1 MKKAN
6 ACAQAAPNANEPGT
20 GRILFCEKKSQT
32 DPTEF
37 LRTNMEV
44 DGSYLLARTL
54 KEEGVEHLFFLM
66 GGPNYEII
74 NNSEDFGIKTIDFRH
89 EQAASM
95 AAHAYARVTGKP
107 GVTTAASGP
116 GTLNL
121 LTGQYTAFVDCAPMI
136 TLGGAGPIS
145 DFGRDGFQEIDQV
158 AIFEPVSKAV
168 MRPTDPARYPEQIS
182 AAFRIATSGRPGPVY
197 IDCNED
203 VLYGKVEEADA
214 VAPTRAAGRARPAGD
229 PDLVKQA
236 VQLLSEASSPIV
248 FAGGG
253 VWWSQAYDELRQFV
267 ERTGIPFYTSPMSR
281 GLIPDDHALSFPA
294 ARSGAFRQAD
304 VVLVVGT
311 RFNWMMTFG
320 RRISEKS
327 KIIQIDIHG
336 AELGHNRSIEIGI
349 EGDAKAVLQQM
360 IDEADRTGFESKA
373 NSKWIE
379 TLRQADLDRRERVAP
394 LENSEQQPIHPL
406 RLCKELREV
415 MDRDAILTVDGNEI
429 LHYGRQSMP
438 TYVPGHRL
446 NSGPSGCMGVGLP
459 YAIGAKIAKPDKQVV
474 ALHGDGSL
482 GMNVQ
487 DFDTAVRHNLP
498 MVIVVSNNEG
508 WTARVEGIRKP
519 GRELGFT
526 RFDRVAEAL
535 GGHGEL
541 VEDPNDIKPALER
554 AFDAGV
560 PAIVNVRTDPTARAL
575 SSFVGSKME

>member
-1 MKKAN
+1 
-6 ACAQAAPNANEPGT
+6 
-20 GRILFCEKKSQT
+20 
-32 DPTEF
+32 
-37 LRTNMEV
+37 MEV

-95 AAHAYARVTGKP
+95 AAHGYARVTGKP

-168 MRPTDPARYPEQIS
+168 MRPTDPARYPEQVS

-203 VLYGKVEEADA
+203 VLYGKVDEADA

-229 PDLVKQA
+229 PDLVRQA

-253 VWWSQAYDELRQFV
+253 VWWSQAYDELRQLV

-336 AELGHNRSIEIGI
+336 AELGHNRSIDIGI

-360 IDEADRTGFESKA
+360 IHEADRTGFESKA

-459 YAIGAKIAKPDKQVV
+459 YAIGAKIARPDKQVV

-541 VEDPNDIKPALER
+541 VDDPNDIKPALER

>member
-1 MKKAN
+1 
-6 ACAQAAPNANEPGT
+6 
-20 GRILFCEKKSQT
+20 
-32 DPTEF
+32 
-37 LRTNMEV
+37 MEV
-44 DGSYLLARTL
+44 DGSYLVARTL

-95 AAHAYARVTGKP
+95 AAHGYARVTGKP

-182 AAFRIATSGRPGPVY
+182 AAFRTATSGRPGPVY

-203 VLYGKVEEADA
+203 VLYAKVEEADA
-214 VAPTRAAGRARPAGD
+214 AAPPRAMARARPAGD
-229 PDLVKQA
+229 GDLVKQA
-236 VQLLSEASSPIV
+236 VQLLSEASSPMI

-281 GLIPDDHALSFPA
+281 GLLPDDHEMSFPA
-294 ARSGAFRQAD
+294 ARSSAFRQAD

-311 RFNWMMTFG
+311 RLNWMLTFG
-320 RRISEKS
+320 NRIAATS

-336 AELGHNRSIEIGI
+336 AELGHNRSIDIGI

-373 NSKWIE
+373 DSKWIE

-406 RLCKELREV
+406 RLCKELRDV

-429 LHYGRQSMP
+429 LHFGRQSMP
-438 TYVPGHRL
+438 TYYPGHRL

-482 GMNVQ
+482 GMNIQ
-487 DFDTAVRHNLP
+487 DFDTAVRYNLP
-498 MVIVVSNNEG
+498 IVIVVSNNEG

-526 RFDRVAEAL
+526 RFDKVAEAL
-535 GGHGEL
+535 GGDGEL
-541 VEDPNDIKPALER
+541 VEDPNDIRPALER

-560 PAIVNVRTDPTARAL
+560 PAIVNVHTDPTARAL
-575 SSFVGSKME
+575 SAFVGSKME

>member
-1 MKKAN
+1 
-6 ACAQAAPNANEPGT
+6 
-20 GRILFCEKKSQT
+20 
-32 DPTEF
+32 
-37 LRTNMEV
+37 MEV
-44 DGSYLLARTL
+44 DGSYLVARTL

-95 AAHAYARVTGKP
+95 AAHGYARVTGRP

-158 AIFEPVSKAV
+158 GIFEPVSKAV
-168 MRPTDPARYPEQIS
+168 MRPTDPARYPEQVS
-182 AAFRIATSGRPGPVY
+182 AAFRTATSGRPGPVY

-203 VLYGKVEEADA
+203 VLYGKVDEADA
-214 VAPTRAAGRARPAGD
+214 AAPPRAVGRARPSGD
-229 PDLVKQA
+229 PDLVRQA
-236 VQLLSEASSPIV
+236 VKLLSEASSPMI

-281 GLIPDDHALSFPA
+281 GLLPDDHEMSFPA

-311 RFNWMMTFG
+311 RFNWMITFG
-320 RRISEKS
+320 NRIAPTS

-336 AELGHNRSIEIGI
+336 AELGHNRSIDIGI
-349 EGDAKAVLQQM
+349 EGDAKAVLKQM
-360 IDEADRTGFESKA
+360 IDEVGRSGFESKA
-373 NSKWIE
+373 ESKWIE

-394 LENSEQQPIHPL
+394 LENSEQRPIHPL
-406 RLCKELREV
+406 RLCKELRDV
-415 MDRDAILTVDGNEI
+415 MDRDAILAVDGNEI
-429 LHYGRQSMP
+429 LHYGRQSVP
-438 TYVPGHRL
+438 TYFPGHRL

-459 YAIGAKIAKPDKQVV
+459 YAIGAKIAKPEKQVV

-482 GMNVQ
+482 GMNIQ
-487 DFDTAVRHNLP
+487 DFDTAVRYNLP
-498 MVIVVSNNEG
+498 IVIVVSNNEG

-526 RFDRVAEAL
+526 RFDKVAEAL
-535 GGHGEL
+535 GGYGEL
-541 VEDPNDIKPALER
+541 VEDPNDIRPALER

-575 SSFVGSKME
+575 SRFVGSKME

>member
-1 MKKAN
+1 
-6 ACAQAAPNANEPGT
+6 
-20 GRILFCEKKSQT
+20 
-32 DPTEF
+32 
-37 LRTNMEV
+37 MEV
-44 DGSYLLARTL
+44 DGSYLIARTL

-95 AAHAYARVTGKP
+95 AAHGYARVTGKP

-182 AAFRIATSGRPGPVY
+182 AAFRTATSGRPGPVY

-203 VLYGKVEEADA
+203 VLYGKVDEADV
-214 VAPTRAAGRARPAGD
+214 VAAPRAMARARPAGD
-229 PDLVKQA
+229 GDLVKQA
-236 VQLLSEASSPIV
+236 VQLLSEASSPMI

-281 GLIPDDHALSFPA
+281 GLLPDDHEMSFPA
-294 ARSGAFRQAD
+294 ARSSAFRQAD

-311 RFNWMMTFG
+311 RLNWMLTFG
-320 RRISEKS
+320 NRIAATS

-336 AELGHNRSIEIGI
+336 AELGHNRSIDIGI

-360 IDEADRTGFESKA
+360 IDEAERTGFESKA
-373 NSKWIE
+373 DSKWIE

-406 RLCKELREV
+406 RLCKELRDV

-429 LHYGRQSMP
+429 LHFGRQSMP
-438 TYVPGHRL
+438 TYYPGHRL

-459 YAIGAKIAKPDKQVV
+459 YAIGAKLAKPDKQVV

-482 GMNVQ
+482 GMNIQ
-487 DFDTAVRHNLP
+487 DFDTAVRYNLP
-498 MVIVVSNNEG
+498 IVIVVSNNEG

-526 RFDRVAEAL
+526 RFDKVAEAL
-535 GGHGEL
+535 GGYGEL
-541 VEDPNDIKPALER
+541 VEDPNDIRPALER

-560 PAIVNVRTDPTARAL
+560 PAIVNVHTDPTARAL
-575 SSFVGSKME
+575 SAFVGSKME

>member
-1 MKKAN
+1 
-6 ACAQAAPNANEPGT
+6 
-20 GRILFCEKKSQT
+20 
-32 DPTEF
+32 
-37 LRTNMEV
+37 MEV
-44 DGSYLLARTL
+44 DGSYLIARTL

-89 EQAASM
+89 EQSASM
-95 AAHAYARVTGKP
+95 AAHGYARVTGRP

-158 AIFEPVSKAV
+158 GIFEPVSKAV
-168 MRPTDPARYPEQIS
+168 MRPTDPARYPEQVS
-182 AAFRIATSGRPGPVY
+182 AAFRTATSGRPGPVY

-203 VLYGKVEEADA
+203 VLYGKVDEVDA
-214 VAPTRAAGRARPAGD
+214 AAPPRAVGRARPSGD
-229 PDLVKQA
+229 PDLVRQA
-236 VQLLSEASSPIV
+236 VKLLSEASSPMI

-281 GLIPDDHALSFPA
+281 GLLPDDHEMSFPA

-320 RRISEKS
+320 NRIAPTS

-336 AELGHNRSIEIGI
+336 AELGHNRSIDIGI
-349 EGDAKAVLQQM
+349 EGDAKAVLKQM
-360 IDEADRTGFESKA
+360 IDESGRSGFESKA
-373 NSKWIE
+373 ESKWIE

-394 LENSEQQPIHPL
+394 LENSEQRPIHPL
-406 RLCKELREV
+406 RLCKELRDV
-415 MDRDAILTVDGNEI
+415 MERDAILAVDGNEI
-429 LHYGRQSMP
+429 LHYGRQSVP
-438 TYVPGHRL
+438 TYFPGHRL

-459 YAIGAKIAKPDKQVV
+459 YAIGAKIAKPEKQVV

-482 GMNVQ
+482 GMNIQ

-498 MVIVVSNNEG
+498 IVIVVSNNEG

-526 RFDRVAEAL
+526 RFDKVAEAL
-535 GGHGEL
+535 GGYGEL
-541 VEDPNDIKPALER
+541 VEDPNDIRPALER
-554 AFDAGV
+554 ACDAGV

-575 SSFVGSKME
+575 SRFVGSKME

>member
-1 MKKAN
+1 
-6 ACAQAAPNANEPGT
+6 
-20 GRILFCEKKSQT
+20 
-32 DPTEF
+32 
-37 LRTNMEV
+37 MEV
-44 DGSYLLARTL
+44 DGSYLVARTL

-95 AAHAYARVTGKP
+95 AAHGYARVTGRP

-158 AIFEPVSKAV
+158 GIFEPVSKAV
-168 MRPTDPARYPEQIS
+168 MRPTDPARYPEQVS
-182 AAFRIATSGRPGPVY
+182 AAFRTATSGRPGPVY

-203 VLYGKVEEADA
+203 VLYGKVDEADA
-214 VAPTRAAGRARPAGD
+214 AAPPRAVGRARPSGD
-229 PDLVKQA
+229 PDLVRQA
-236 VQLLSEASSPIV
+236 VKLLSEASSPMI

-281 GLIPDDHALSFPA
+281 GLLPDDHEMSFPA

-311 RFNWMMTFG
+311 RFNWMVTFG
-320 RRISEKS
+320 NRIAPTS

-336 AELGHNRSIEIGI
+336 AELGHNRSIDIGI
-349 EGDAKAVLQQM
+349 EGDAKAVLKQM
-360 IDEADRTGFESKA
+360 IDEVGRSGFESKA
-373 NSKWIE
+373 ESKWIE

-394 LENSEQQPIHPL
+394 LENSEQRPIHPL
-406 RLCKELREV
+406 RLCKELRDV
-415 MDRDAILTVDGNEI
+415 MDRDAILAVDGNEI
-429 LHYGRQSMP
+429 LHYGRQSVP
-438 TYVPGHRL
+438 TYFPGHRL

-459 YAIGAKIAKPDKQVV
+459 YAIGAKIAKPEKQVV

-482 GMNVQ
+482 GMNIQ

-498 MVIVVSNNEG
+498 IVIVVSNNEG

-526 RFDRVAEAL
+526 RFDKVAEAL
-535 GGHGEL
+535 GGYGEL
-541 VEDPNDIKPALER
+541 VEDPNDIRPALER

-560 PAIVNVRTDPTARAL
+560 PAIVNVCTDPTARAL
-575 SSFVGSKME
+575 SRFVGSKME

>member
-1 MKKAN
+1 
-6 ACAQAAPNANEPGT
+6 
-20 GRILFCEKKSQT
+20 
-32 DPTEF
+32 
-37 LRTNMEV
+37 MEV

-54 KEEGVEHLFFLM
+54 KEEGVEHLFYLM

-74 NNSEDFGIKTIDFRH
+74 NHSEDLGIKAIDFRH

-95 AAHAYARVTGKP
+95 AAHGYARVTGKP

-121 LTGQYTAFVDCAPMI
+121 LTGQYTAWVDGAPMI
-136 TLGGAGPIS
+136 TLGGAGPIE
-145 DFGRDGFQEIDQV
+145 DFGRGGFQEVDQV
-158 AIFEPVSKAV
+158 GIFEPISKAV

-182 AAFRIATSGRPGPVY
+182 TAFRIATTGRPGPVY
-197 IDCNED
+197 VDCNED
-203 VLYGKVEEADA
+203 VLYGKVEESDA
-214 VAPTRAAGRARPAGD
+214 AVPSRALGRARPAGD
-229 PDLVKQA
+229 PDLIKQA
-236 VQLLSEASSPIV
+236 VKMLSEASNPMV

-253 VWWSQAYDELRQFV
+253 VWWSQAYDELRLLV
-267 ERTGIPFYTSPMSR
+267 ERMGIPFYTSPMSR
-281 GLIPDDHALSFPA
+281 GLLPDDHEMSFPA
-294 ARSGAFRQAD
+294 ARSGAFRGAD

-311 RFNWMMTFG
+311 RMNWMMTFG
-320 RRISEKS
+320 ERIAAES

-336 AELGHNRSIEIGI
+336 AELGHNRSVDVGI
-349 EGDAKAVLQQM
+349 EGDAKAVLQQFV
-360 IDEADRTGFESKA
+360 DEADRIGFESKA

-379 TLRQADLDRRERVAP
+379 KLREADLSRRERVAP
-394 LENSEQQPIHPL
+394 LENSDQQPIHPL

-415 MDRDAILTVDGNEI
+415 MDRDSILAVDGNEI
-429 LHYGRQSMP
+429 LHFGRQSMP
-438 TYVPGHRL
+438 TYMPGHRL

-459 YAIGAKIAKPDKQVV
+459 YALGAKIAKPDKQVV

-482 GMNVQ
+482 GMNIQ

-498 MVIVVSNNEG
+498 VVIVVSNNEG

-526 RFDRVAEAL
+526 RFDKVAEAL

-541 VEDPNDIKPALER
+541 VEDPKDLNPAFER
-554 AFDAGV
+554 AFASGV

-575 SSFVGSKME
+575 SRFVGSKME

>member
-1 MKKAN
+1 
-6 ACAQAAPNANEPGT
+6 
-20 GRILFCEKKSQT
+20 
-32 DPTEF
+32 
-37 LRTNMEV
+37 MEV
-44 DGSYLLARTL
+44 DGSYLVARTL

-95 AAHAYARVTGKP
+95 AAHGYARVTGRP

-158 AIFEPVSKAV
+158 GIFEPVSKAV
-168 MRPTDPARYPEQIS
+168 MRPTDPARYPEQVS
-182 AAFRIATSGRPGPVY
+182 AAFRTATSGRPGPVY

-203 VLYGKVEEADA
+203 VLYGKVDEADA
-214 VAPTRAAGRARPAGD
+214 AAPPRAVGRARPSGD
-229 PDLVKQA
+229 PDLVRQA
-236 VQLLSEASSPIV
+236 VKLLSEASSPMI

-281 GLIPDDHALSFPA
+281 GLLPDDHEMSFPA

-311 RFNWMMTFG
+311 RFNWMITFG
-320 RRISEKS
+320 NRIAPTS

-336 AELGHNRSIEIGI
+336 AELGHNRSIDIGI
-349 EGDAKAVLQQM
+349 EGDAKAVLKQM
-360 IDEADRTGFESKA
+360 IDEVGRSGFESKA
-373 NSKWIE
+373 ESKWIE

-394 LENSEQQPIHPL
+394 LENSEQRPIHPL
-406 RLCKELREV
+406 RLCKELRDV
-415 MDRDAILTVDGNEI
+415 MDRDAIIAVDGNEI
-429 LHYGRQSMP
+429 LHYGRQSVP
-438 TYVPGHRL
+438 TYFPGHRL

-459 YAIGAKIAKPDKQVV
+459 YAIGAKIAKPEKQVV

-482 GMNVQ
+482 GMNIQ

-498 MVIVVSNNEG
+498 IVIVVANNEG

-526 RFDRVAEAL
+526 RFDKVAEAL
-535 GGHGEL
+535 GGYGEL
-541 VEDPNDIKPALER
+541 VEDPNDIRPALER

-575 SSFVGSKME
+575 SRFVGSKME

>member
-1 MKKAN
+1 
-6 ACAQAAPNANEPGT
+6 
-20 GRILFCEKKSQT
+20 
-32 DPTEF
+32 
-37 LRTNMEV
+37 MEV
-44 DGSYLLARTL
+44 DGSYLVARTL

-95 AAHAYARVTGKP
+95 AAHGYARVTGRP

-158 AIFEPVSKAV
+158 GIFEPVSKAV
-168 MRPTDPARYPEQIS
+168 MRPTDPARYPEQVS
-182 AAFRIATSGRPGPVY
+182 AAFRTATSGRPGPVY

-203 VLYGKVEEADA
+203 VLYGKVDEADA
-214 VAPTRAAGRARPAGD
+214 AAPPRAVGRARPSGD
-229 PDLVKQA
+229 PDLVRQA
-236 VQLLSEASSPIV
+236 VKLLSEASSPMI

-281 GLIPDDHALSFPA
+281 GLLPDDHEMSFPA

-320 RRISEKS
+320 NRIAPTS

-336 AELGHNRSIEIGI
+336 AELGHNRSIDIGI
-349 EGDAKAVLQQM
+349 EGDAKAVLKQM
-360 IDEADRTGFESKA
+360 IDEVGRSGFESKA
-373 NSKWIE
+373 ESKWIGP
-379 TLRQADLDRRERVAP
+379 LRQADLDRRERVAP
-394 LENSEQQPIHPL
+394 LENSEQRPIHPL
-406 RLCKELREV
+406 RLCKELRDV
-415 MDRDAILTVDGNEI
+415 MDRDAILAVDGNEI
-429 LHYGRQSMP
+429 LHYGRQSVP
-438 TYVPGHRL
+438 TYFPGHRL

-459 YAIGAKIAKPDKQVV
+459 YAIGAKIAKPEKQVV

-482 GMNVQ
+482 GMNIQ

-498 MVIVVSNNEG
+498 IVIVVSNNEG

-526 RFDRVAEAL
+526 RFDKVAEAL
-535 GGHGEL
+535 GGYGEL
-541 VEDPNDIKPALER
+541 VEDPNDIRPALER

-575 SSFVGSKME
+575 SRFVGSKME

>member
-1 MKKAN
+1 
-6 ACAQAAPNANEPGT
+6 
-20 GRILFCEKKSQT
+20 
-32 DPTEF
+32 
-37 LRTNMEV
+37 MEV
-44 DGSYLLARTL
+44 DGSYLVARTL
-54 KEEGVEHLFFLM
+54 REEGVEHLFFLM

-74 NNSEDFGIKTIDFRH
+74 NNAEDMGIRTIDFRH
-89 EQAASM
+89 EQAAAM

-121 LTGQYTAFVDCAPMI
+121 LTGQYTAYVDCAPMI

-158 AIFEPVSKAV
+158 GIFEPVSKAV
-168 MRPTDPARYPEQIS
+168 MRPTDAARYPEHVS
-182 AAFRIATSGRPGPVY
+182 TAFRLATTGRPGPVY

-203 VLYGKVEEADA
+203 VLYSKLEEDDA
-214 VAPTRAAGRARPAGD
+214 VSPSRPTSAARPAGD
-229 PDLVKQA
+229 PDQVKAAIQM
-236 VQLLSEASSPIV
+236 LSDAESPII

-267 ERTGIPFYTSPMSR
+267 ERTGIPFYTAPMSR
-281 GLIPDDHALSFPA
+281 GLIADDHELSFPA
-294 ARSGAFRQAD
+294 ARSTAFRQTDA
-304 VVLVVGT
+304 VLVVGT

-320 RRISEKS
+320 KRIAADA

-336 AELGHNRSIEIGI
+336 AEIGHNRSVDIGI
-349 EGDAKAVLQQM
+349 EGDARTVLQQLNDAADT
-360 IDEADRTGFESKA
+360 IGFQSKSDSKWVESLREADES
-373 NSKWIE
+373 
-379 TLRQADLDRRERVAP
+379 RRERVAP
-394 LENSEQQPIHPL
+394 LENSDQRPIHPL

-415 MDRDAILTVDGNEI
+415 MDRDAILAVDGNEI

-446 NSGPSGCMGVGLP
+446 NSGPTGCMGVGLP
-459 YAIGAKIAKPDKQVV
+459 YAIGAKIAKPDTQVV

-482 GMNVQ
+482 GMNIQ

-498 MVIVVSNNEG
+498 IVIVVSNNEG

-526 RFDRVAEAL
+526 RFDKIAESL

-541 VEDPNDIKPALER
+541 VEDPKDIRPALER

-575 SSFVGSKME
+575 SNFVGSKME

>member
-1 MKKAN
+1 
-6 ACAQAAPNANEPGT
+6 
-20 GRILFCEKKSQT
+20 
-32 DPTEF
+32 
-37 LRTNMEV
+37 MEV
-44 DGSYLLARTL
+44 EGSYLIARTL

-74 NNSEDFGIKTIDFRH
+74 NNAEDFGIKVTDFRH

-95 AAHAYARVTGKP
+95 AAHGYARVTGKP

-121 LTGQYTAFVDCAPMI
+121 LTGQYTAWADCAPMI

-145 DFGRDGFQEIDQV
+145 DFGRDGFQEVDQV
-158 AIFEPVSKAV
+158 GVFEPISKVV
-168 MRPTDPARYPEQIS
+168 MRPTDPARYPEHIS
-182 AAFRIATSGRPGPVY
+182 TAFRLSTSGRPGPVY
-197 IDCNED
+197 VDCNED
-203 VLYGKVEEADA
+203 VLYGKVEETEVPSA
-214 VAPTRAAGRARPAGD
+214 TRVSGRARPAGD
-229 PDLVKQA
+229 PDLIKQA
-236 VQLLSEASSPIV
+236 VKLLSQSKRPIV

-253 VWWSQAYDELRQFV
+253 VWWSQAYSELRSLV

-281 GLIPDDHALSFPA
+281 GLLPDDHEMSFPA
-294 ARSGAFRQAD
+294 ARSGAFRRAD

-320 RRISEKS
+320 KRIAEES
-327 KIIQIDIHG
+327 KVIQIDIHG
-336 AELGHNRSIEIGI
+336 AELGHNRSVDVGI
-349 EGDAKAVLQQM
+349 EGDAKIVLQQM
-360 IDEADRTGFESKA
+360 IDQVELTGFESKA
-373 NSKWIE
+373 GTEWIE
-379 TLRQADLDRRERVAP
+379 SLREADAARRERVAP
-394 LENSEQQPIHPL
+394 LENSTQRPIHPL
-406 RLCKELREV
+406 RLCKDLRDV

-429 LHYGRQSMP
+429 LHFGRQSMP

-459 YAIGAKIAKPDKQVV
+459 YAIGAKMAKPDKQVV

-498 MVIVVSNNEG
+498 IIIVVSNNEG

-526 RFDRVAEAL
+526 RFDKIAEAL

-541 VEDPNDIKPALER
+541 VEDPEDLTGAFER

-560 PAIVNVRTDPTARAL
+560 PAIVNVRTDPTSRAL
-575 SSFVGSKME
+575 SNFVGSKME

>member
-1 MKKAN
+1 
-6 ACAQAAPNANEPGT
+6 
-20 GRILFCEKKSQT
+20 
-32 DPTEF
+32 
-37 LRTNMEV
+37 MEV
-44 DGSYLLARTL
+44 DGSYLVARTL

-74 NNSEDFGIKTIDFRH
+74 NNAEDMGIRTIDFRH
-89 EQAASM
+89 EQAAAM

-121 LTGQYTAFVDCAPMI
+121 LTGQYTAYVDCAPMI

-158 AIFEPVSKAV
+158 GIFEPVSKAV
-168 MRPTDPARYPEQIS
+168 MRPTDAARYPEHVS
-182 AAFRIATSGRPGPVY
+182 TAFRLATTGRPGPVY

-203 VLYGKVEEADA
+203 VLYSKLDEEDA
-214 VAPTRAAGRARPAGD
+214 VSPSRPSSAARPAGD
-229 PDLVKQA
+229 PDQVKAAIQM
-236 VQLLSEASSPIV
+236 LSDAESPII

-267 ERTGIPFYTSPMSR
+267 ERTGIPFYTAPMSR
-281 GLIPDDHALSFPA
+281 GLIADDHELSFPA
-294 ARSGAFRQAD
+294 ARSTAFRQTDA
-304 VVLVVGT
+304 VLVVGT

-320 RRISEKS
+320 KRIAADA

-336 AELGHNRSIEIGI
+336 AEIGHNRSVDIGI
-349 EGDAKAVLQQM
+349 EGDARTVLQQLNDAADT
-360 IDEADRTGFESKA
+360 IGFQSKSDSKWVESLREADES
-373 NSKWIE
+373 
-379 TLRQADLDRRERVAP
+379 RRERVAP
-394 LENSEQQPIHPL
+394 LENSDQRPIHPL

-415 MDRDAILTVDGNEI
+415 MDRDAILAVDGNEI

-446 NSGPSGCMGVGLP
+446 NSGPTGCMGVGLP
-459 YAIGAKIAKPDKQVV
+459 YAIGAKIAKPDTQVV

-482 GMNVQ
+482 GMNIQ

-498 MVIVVSNNEG
+498 IVIVVSNNEG

-526 RFDRVAEAL
+526 RFDKIAESL

-541 VEDPNDIKPALER
+541 VEDPKDIRPALER

-575 SSFVGSKME
+575 SNFVGSKME

>member
-1 MKKAN
+1 
-6 ACAQAAPNANEPGT
+6 
-20 GRILFCEKKSQT
+20 
-32 DPTEF
+32 
-37 LRTNMEV
+37 MEV
-44 DGSYLLARTL
+44 EGSYLVARTL

-74 NNSEDFGIKTIDFRH
+74 NNAEDFGIKVTDFRH

-95 AAHAYARVTGKP
+95 AAHGYARVTGKP

-121 LTGQYTAFVDCAPMI
+121 LTGQYTAWADCAPMI

-145 DFGRDGFQEIDQV
+145 DFGRDGFQEVDQV
-158 AIFEPVSKAV
+158 GVFEPISKAV
-168 MRPTDPARYPEQIS
+168 MRPTDPARYPEHIS
-182 AAFRIATSGRPGPVY
+182 TAFRLSTSGRPGPVY
-197 IDCNED
+197 VDCNED
-203 VLYGKVEEADA
+203 VLYGKVEETEVPSA
-214 VAPTRAAGRARPAGD
+214 TRVSGRARPAGD
-229 PDLVKQA
+229 PDLIKQA
-236 VQLLSEASSPIV
+236 VKLLSQSKRPIV

-253 VWWSQAYDELRQFV
+253 VWGSQAYDELRTLV

-281 GLIPDDHALSFPA
+281 GLLPDDHEMSFPA
-294 ARSGAFRQAD
+294 ARSGAFRRAD

-320 RRISEKS
+320 KRIAEES
-327 KIIQIDIHG
+327 KVIQIDIHG
-336 AELGHNRSIEIGI
+336 AELGHNRSVDVGI
-349 EGDAKAVLQQM
+349 EGDAKIVLQQM
-360 IDEADRTGFESKA
+360 IDQVESTGFESKA
-373 NSKWIE
+373 ETEWIE
-379 TLRQADLDRRERVAP
+379 SLREADAARRERVAP
-394 LENSEQQPIHPL
+394 LENSTQRPIHPL
-406 RLCKELREV
+406 RLCKDLRDV

-429 LHYGRQSMP
+429 LHFGRQSMP

-459 YAIGAKIAKPDKQVV
+459 YAIGAKMAKPDKQVV
-474 ALHGDGSL
+474 SLHGDGSL

-498 MVIVVSNNEG
+498 IIIVVSNNEG

-526 RFDRVAEAL
+526 RFDKIAEAL

-541 VEDPNDIKPALER
+541 VEDPADLTGALER

-560 PAIVNVRTDPTARAL
+560 PAIVNVRTDPTSRAL
-575 SSFVGSKME
+575 SNFVGSKME

>member
-1 MKKAN
+1 
-6 ACAQAAPNANEPGT
+6 
-20 GRILFCEKKSQT
+20 
-32 DPTEF
+32 
-37 LRTNMEV
+37 MEV
-44 DGSYLLARTL
+44 EGSYLIARTL

-74 NNSEDFGIKTIDFRH
+74 NNAEDFGIKVTDFRH

-95 AAHAYARVTGKP
+95 AAHGYARVTGKP

-121 LTGQYTAFVDCAPMI
+121 LTGQYTAWADCAPMI

-145 DFGRDGFQEIDQV
+145 DFGRDGFQEVDQV
-158 AIFEPVSKAV
+158 GVFEPISKAV
-168 MRPTDPARYPEQIS
+168 MRPTDPARYPEHIS
-182 AAFRIATSGRPGPVY
+182 TAFRLSTSGRPGPVY
-197 IDCNED
+197 VDCNED
-203 VLYGKVEEADA
+203 VLYRKVEEAEVPSA
-214 VAPTRAAGRARPAGD
+214 TRVSGRARPAGD
-229 PDLVKQA
+229 PDLIKQA
-236 VQLLSEASSPIV
+236 VKLLSQSKRPIV

-253 VWWSQAYDELRQFV
+253 VWWSQAYNELRSLV

-281 GLIPDDHALSFPA
+281 GLLPDDHEMSFPA
-294 ARSGAFRQAD
+294 ARSGAFRRAD

-320 RRISEKS
+320 KRIAEES
-327 KIIQIDIHG
+327 KVIQIDIHG
-336 AELGHNRSIEIGI
+336 AELGHNRSVDVGI
-349 EGDAKAVLQQM
+349 EGDAKIVLQQM
-360 IDEADRTGFESKA
+360 IDQVELTGFESKA
-373 NSKWIE
+373 GTEWIE
-379 TLRQADLDRRERVAP
+379 SLREADAARRERVAP
-394 LENSEQQPIHPL
+394 LENSTQRPIHPL
-406 RLCKELREV
+406 RLCKDLRDV

-429 LHYGRQSMP
+429 LHFGRQSMP

-459 YAIGAKIAKPDKQVV
+459 YAIGAKMAKPDKQVV

-498 MVIVVSNNEG
+498 IIIVVSNNEG

-526 RFDRVAEAL
+526 RFDKIAEAL

-541 VEDPNDIKPALER
+541 VEDPEDLTGAFER

-560 PAIVNVRTDPTARAL
+560 PAIVNVRTDPTSRAL
-575 SSFVGSKME
+575 SNFVGSKME

>member
-1 MKKAN
+1 
-6 ACAQAAPNANEPGT
+6 
-20 GRILFCEKKSQT
+20 
-32 DPTEF
+32 
-37 LRTNMEV
+37 MEV
-44 DGSYLLARTL
+44 DGSYLVARTL

-74 NNSEDFGIKTIDFRH
+74 NNSEDFGIKVTDFRH

-158 AIFEPVSKAV
+158 GVFEPVSKAV
-168 MRPTDPARYPEQIS
+168 MRPTDPARYPEQVS
-182 AAFRIATSGRPGPVY
+182 TAFRLATSGRPGPVY

-203 VLYGKVEEADA
+203 ILYGKVELKNAA
-214 VAPTRAAGRARPAGD
+214 MPARALGRARPAGD
-229 PDLVKQA
+229 HDLIKRAVKM
-236 VQLLSEASSPIV
+236 LSEASSPIV

-281 GLIPDDHALSFPA
+281 GLLPDDHEMSFPA
-294 ARSGAFRQAD
+294 ARSGAFRGAD

-320 RRISEKS
+320 NRISTES
-327 KIIQIDIHG
+327 KVIQIDIHG
-336 AELGHNRSIEIGI
+336 AEIGHNRSVDIGI
-349 EGDAKAVLQQM
+349 EGDAKSVLQQM
-360 IDEADRTGFESKA
+360 LDRVESTGFKSKA
-373 NSKWIE
+373 NSDWIVN
-379 TLRQADLDRRERVAP
+379 LRQADLDRRERVAP

-406 RLCKELREV
+406 RLCKDLREI

-438 TYVPGHRL
+438 TFLPGHRL
-446 NSGPSGCMGVGLP
+446 NSGPTGCMGVGLP

-474 ALHGDGSL
+474 TLHGDGSL
-482 GMNVQ
+482 GMNIQ
-487 DFDTAVRHNLP
+487 DFDTAVRHKLP
-498 MVIVVSNNEG
+498 ILIVVSNNEG

-526 RFDRVAEAL
+526 RFDKVAEAL
-535 GGHGEL
+535 GGYGEL
-541 VEDPNDIKPALER
+541 VEQPKDIKPAITR
-554 AFDAGV
+554 AIASGV

-575 SSFVGSKME
+575 SNFVGSKME

>member
-1 MKKAN
+1 
-6 ACAQAAPNANEPGT
+6 
-20 GRILFCEKKSQT
+20 
-32 DPTEF
+32 
-37 LRTNMEV
+37 MEV
-44 DGSYLLARTL
+44 DGSYLVARTL

-74 NNSEDFGIKTIDFRH
+74 NNAEDMGIRTIDFRH
-89 EQAASM
+89 EQAAAM

-158 AIFEPVSKAV
+158 GIFEPVSKAV
-168 MRPTDPARYPEQIS
+168 MRPTDAARYPEHVS
-182 AAFRIATSGRPGPVY
+182 TAFRLATTGRPGPVY

-203 VLYGKVEEADA
+203 VLYSKLDEEDA
-214 VAPTRAAGRARPAGD
+214 VSPSRPSSAARPAGD
-229 PDLVKQA
+229 PDQVKAAIQM
-236 VQLLSEASSPIV
+236 LSDAESPII

-267 ERTGIPFYTSPMSR
+267 ERTGIPFYTAPMSR
-281 GLIPDDHALSFPA
+281 GLIADDHELSFPA
-294 ARSGAFRQAD
+294 ARSTAFRQTDA
-304 VVLVVGT
+304 VLVVGT

-320 RRISEKS
+320 KRIAADA

-336 AELGHNRSIEIGI
+336 AEIGHNRSVDIGI
-349 EGDAKAVLQQM
+349 EGDARTVLQQLNEAADT
-360 IDEADRTGFESKA
+360 IGFQSKSDSKWVESLREADES
-373 NSKWIE
+373 
-379 TLRQADLDRRERVAP
+379 RRERVAP
-394 LENSEQQPIHPL
+394 LENSDQRPIHPL

-415 MDRDAILTVDGNEI
+415 MDRDAILAVDGNEI

-446 NSGPSGCMGVGLP
+446 NSGPTGCMGVGLP
-459 YAIGAKIAKPDKQVV
+459 YAIGAKIAKPGTQVV

-482 GMNVQ
+482 GMNIQ

-498 MVIVVSNNEG
+498 IVIVVSNNEG

-526 RFDRVAEAL
+526 RFDKIAESL

-541 VEDPNDIKPALER
+541 VEDPKDIRPALER

-575 SSFVGSKME
+575 SNFVGSKME

>member
-1 MKKAN
+1 
-6 ACAQAAPNANEPGT
+6 
-20 GRILFCEKKSQT
+20 
-32 DPTEF
+32 
-37 LRTNMEV
+37 
-44 DGSYLLARTL
+44 
-54 KEEGVEHLFFLM
+54 
-66 GGPNYEII
+66 
-74 NNSEDFGIKTIDFRH
+74 
-89 EQAASM
+89 M
-95 AAHAYARVTGKP
+95 AAHGYARVTGKP

-158 AIFEPVSKAV
+158 SIFEPVSKAV

-182 AAFRIATSGRPGPVY
+182 AAFRTATSGRPGPVY

-203 VLYGKVEEADA
+203 VLYAKVEEAD
-214 VAPTRAAGRARPAGD
+214 VAAPPRAIARARPAGD
-229 PDLVKQA
+229 GDLVKQA
-236 VQLLSEASSPIV
+236 VQLLSEASSPMI

-281 GLIPDDHALSFPA
+281 GLLPDDHEMSFPA
-294 ARSGAFRQAD
+294 ARSSAFRQAD

-311 RFNWMMTFG
+311 RLNWMLTFG
-320 RRISEKS
+320 NRIAATS

-336 AELGHNRSIEIGI
+336 AELGHNRSIDIGI

-373 NSKWIE
+373 DSKWIE

-406 RLCKELREV
+406 RLCKELRDV

-429 LHYGRQSMP
+429 LHFGRQSMP
-438 TYVPGHRL
+438 TYYPGHRL

-482 GMNVQ
+482 GMNIQ
-487 DFDTAVRHNLP
+487 DFDTAVRYNLP
-498 MVIVVSNNEG
+498 IVIVVSNNEG

-526 RFDRVAEAL
+526 RFDKVAEAL
-535 GGHGEL
+535 GGYGEL
-541 VEDPNDIKPALER
+541 VEDPNDIRPALER

-560 PAIVNVRTDPTARAL
+560 PAIVNVHTDPTARAL
-575 SSFVGSKME
+575 SAFVGSKME

>member
-1 MKKAN
+1 
-6 ACAQAAPNANEPGT
+6 
-20 GRILFCEKKSQT
+20 
-32 DPTEF
+32 
-37 LRTNMEV
+37 MEV
-44 DGSYLLARTL
+44 DGSYLVARTL

-74 NNSEDFGIKTIDFRH
+74 NNAEDMGIRTIDFRH
-89 EQAASM
+89 EQAAAM

-121 LTGQYTAFVDCAPMI
+121 LTGQYTAFIDCAPMI

-158 AIFEPVSKAV
+158 GIFESVSKAV
-168 MRPTDPARYPEQIS
+168 MRPTDAARYPEHVS
-182 AAFRIATSGRPGPVY
+182 TAFRLATTGRPGPVY

-203 VLYGKVEEADA
+203 VLYSKLDEDDA
-214 VAPTRAAGRARPAGD
+214 VSPSRPSSAARPAGD
-229 PDLVKQA
+229 PDQINAAIKM
-236 VQLLSEASSPIV
+236 LSDAESPIV

-267 ERTGIPFYTSPMSR
+267 ERTGIPFYTAPMSR
-281 GLIPDDHALSFPA
+281 GLIPDDHELSFPA
-294 ARSGAFRQAD
+294 ARSSAFRQTD
-304 VVLVVGT
+304 TVLVVGT

-320 RRISEKS
+320 KRIAADA

-336 AELGHNRSIEIGI
+336 AEIGHNRSVDIGI
-349 EGDAKAVLQQM
+349 EGDARAVLQQLNEAADT
-360 IDEADRTGFESKA
+360 IGFQSKSDSKWVESLREADES
-373 NSKWIE
+373 
-379 TLRQADLDRRERVAP
+379 RRERVAP
-394 LENSEQQPIHPL
+394 LENSDQRPIHPL

-415 MDRDAILTVDGNEI
+415 MDRDAILAVDGNEI

-446 NSGPSGCMGVGLP
+446 NSGPTGCMGVGLP
-459 YAIGAKIAKPDKQVV
+459 YAIGAKIAKPDTQVV

-482 GMNVQ
+482 GMNIQ

-498 MVIVVSNNEG
+498 IVIVVSNNEG

-526 RFDRVAEAL
+526 RFDKIAESL

-541 VEDPNDIKPALER
+541 VEEPKDIRPALER

-575 SSFVGSKME
+575 SNFVGSKME

>member
-1 MKKAN
+1 
-6 ACAQAAPNANEPGT
+6 
-20 GRILFCEKKSQT
+20 
-32 DPTEF
+32 
-37 LRTNMEV
+37 MEV
-44 DGSYLLARTL
+44 EGSYLVARTL

-74 NNSEDFGIKTIDFRH
+74 NNAEDFGIKVTDFRH

-95 AAHAYARVTGKP
+95 AAHGYARVTGKP

-121 LTGQYTAFVDCAPMI
+121 LTGQYTAWADCAPMI

-145 DFGRDGFQEIDQV
+145 DFGRDGFQEVDQV
-158 AIFEPVSKAV
+158 GVFEPISKAV
-168 MRPTDPARYPEQIS
+168 MRPTDPARYPEHIS
-182 AAFRIATSGRPGPVY
+182 TAFRLSTSGRPGPVY
-197 IDCNED
+197 VDCNED
-203 VLYGKVEEADA
+203 VLYGKVEETEVPSA
-214 VAPTRAAGRARPAGD
+214 TRVSGRARPAGD
-229 PDLVKQA
+229 PDLIKQA
-236 VQLLSEASSPIV
+236 VKLLSQSKRPIV

-253 VWWSQAYDELRQFV
+253 VWWSQAYDELRTLV

-281 GLIPDDHALSFPA
+281 GLLPDDHEMSFPA
-294 ARSGAFRQAD
+294 ARSGAFRRAD

-320 RRISEKS
+320 KRIAEES
-327 KIIQIDIHG
+327 KVIQIDIHG
-336 AELGHNRSIEIGI
+336 AELGHNRSVDVGI
-349 EGDAKAVLQQM
+349 EGDAKIVLQQM
-360 IDEADRTGFESKA
+360 IDQVESTGFESKA
-373 NSKWIE
+373 ETEWIE
-379 TLRQADLDRRERVAP
+379 SLREADAARRERVAP
-394 LENSEQQPIHPL
+394 LENSTQRPIHPL
-406 RLCKELREV
+406 RLCKDLRDV

-429 LHYGRQSMP
+429 LHFGRQSMP

-459 YAIGAKIAKPDKQVV
+459 YAIGAKMAKPDKQVV
-474 ALHGDGSL
+474 SLHGDGAL

-498 MVIVVSNNEG
+498 IIIVVSNNEG

-526 RFDRVAEAL
+526 RFDKIAEAL

-541 VEDPNDIKPALER
+541 VEDPADLTGALER

-560 PAIVNVRTDPTARAL
+560 PAIVNVRTDPTSRAL
-575 SSFVGSKME
+575 SNFVGSKME

>member
-1 MKKAN
+1 
-6 ACAQAAPNANEPGT
+6 
-20 GRILFCEKKSQT
+20 
-32 DPTEF
+32 
-37 LRTNMEV
+37 MEV

-168 MRPTDPARYPEQIS
+168 MRPTDPARYPEQVS

-203 VLYGKVEEADA
+203 VLYGKVDEADA

-229 PDLVKQA
+229 PDLVRQA

-253 VWWSQAYDELRQFV
+253 VWWSQAYDELRQLV

-336 AELGHNRSIEIGI
+336 AELGHNRSIDIGI

-360 IDEADRTGFESKA
+360 IHEADRTGFESKA

-541 VEDPNDIKPALER
+541 VDDPNDIKPALER

>member
-1 MKKAN
+1 
-6 ACAQAAPNANEPGT
+6 
-20 GRILFCEKKSQT
+20 
-32 DPTEF
+32 
-37 LRTNMEV
+37 MEV
-44 DGSYLLARTL
+44 DGSYLVARTL

-95 AAHAYARVTGKP
+95 AAHGYARVTGRP

-158 AIFEPVSKAV
+158 GIFEPVSKAV
-168 MRPTDPARYPEQIS
+168 MRPTDPARYPEQVS
-182 AAFRIATSGRPGPVY
+182 AAFRTATSGRPGPVY

-203 VLYGKVEEADA
+203 VLYGKVDEADA
-214 VAPTRAAGRARPAGD
+214 AAPPRAVGRARPSGD
-229 PDLVKQA
+229 PDLVRQA
-236 VQLLSEASSPIV
+236 VKLLSEASSPMI

-281 GLIPDDHALSFPA
+281 GLLPDDHEMSFPA

-311 RFNWMMTFG
+311 RFNWMITFG
-320 RRISEKS
+320 NRIAPTS

-336 AELGHNRSIEIGI
+336 AELGHNRSIDIGI
-349 EGDAKAVLQQM
+349 EGDAKAVLKQM
-360 IDEADRTGFESKA
+360 IDEVGRSGFESKA
-373 NSKWIE
+373 ESKWIE

-394 LENSEQQPIHPL
+394 LENSEQRPIHPL
-406 RLCKELREV
+406 RLCKELRDV
-415 MDRDAILTVDGNEI
+415 MDRDAILAVDGNEI
-429 LHYGRQSMP
+429 LHYGRQSVP
-438 TYVPGHRL
+438 TYFPGHRL

-459 YAIGAKIAKPDKQVV
+459 YAIGAKIAKPEKQVV

-482 GMNVQ
+482 GMNIQ

-498 MVIVVSNNEG
+498 IVIVVSNNEG

-526 RFDRVAEAL
+526 RFDKVAEAL
-535 GGHGEL
+535 GGYGEL
-541 VEDPNDIKPALER
+541 VEDPNDIRPALER

-560 PAIVNVRTDPTARAL
+560 PAIVNVRTDPTARAF
-575 SSFVGSKME
+575 SRFVGSKME